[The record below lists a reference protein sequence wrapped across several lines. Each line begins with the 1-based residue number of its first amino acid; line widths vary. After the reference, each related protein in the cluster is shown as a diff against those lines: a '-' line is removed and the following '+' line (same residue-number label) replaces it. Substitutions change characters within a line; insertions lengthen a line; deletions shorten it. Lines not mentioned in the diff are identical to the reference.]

1 MQASFNSG
9 NSQRSGSPSATPR
22 NNAEFARLRLEEL
35 ASVIAGRFPSA
46 RLGAIEDM
54 TEIAVS
60 QVDIGFEHGIRV
72 CLCNDLDVPSML
84 FEIVRISSGEALP
97 FEHWAD
103 GEARQH
109 KLTTQSALALIGEY
123 AHAVQAPRS
132 AQRP

>member
-1 MQASFNSG
+1 MQASFNSR
-9 NSQRSGSPSATPR
+9 NSQRSSSPSAIPR

-97 FEHWAD
+97 FEQWAD

-123 AHAVQAPRS
+123 AQAVQVPRPT
-132 AQRP
+132 QRP